1 MSTSEPDKL
10 YPGPPPG
17 DEPSAPGSTAHRT
30 AAPIVRGEQVTIIS
44 KHTPSPSPNPLA
56 DVRPHELG
64 SLLEGER
71 LDHFEL
77 KEFVGGG
84 GMGAVFRARDTR
96 LDRIVALKVL
106 AREHGADE
114 ETVRRF
120 RNEAQSAARLDHE
133 NIARVYH
140 IGEDKGIHY
149 ITFEFIEGVN
159 IRELVHRRGPLP
171 LADVIH
177 FTLQLADALAH
188 ASSRDVVHRD
198 IKPSNVLITPGRR
211 AKLVDMG
218 LARVQYERSSGDLTA
233 SGVTL
238 GTFDYISPEQARDP
252 RSADVRSDIY
262 SLGCTVYYMLTG
274 QPPFP
279 QGTVLQKLLQHQADT
294 PPDPRLVQ
302 PNLPVDASRLVL
314 RMLAKDPN
322 DRYQSPAELI
332 SDLLALAARMGLD
345 EPIPRETGPL
355 LPRMS
360 TVSLWE
366 RHLPWIVPTAVLV
379 VIVGL
384 LQLTTN
390 NSDVPA
396 PHTLSVATNDTPKP
410 STTGATSRP
419 KPAPDTTPREA
430 STHKREATAD
440 DPPTTTQRP
449 PIAKPST
456 PMVAGTSST
465 AGDDGSDETVNPSDT
480 DGSNSASVDPDD
492 QSADALAPAQF
503 GANLGPPIQSAAL
516 EFNGAGTAAP
526 ETSSSTTATN
536 PLSNS
541 ATSATA
547 ARRWIVGERPD
558 GKTRFASLRAACAAA
573 NDGDTILLEFNGRRD
588 EKPIILSN
596 RNLTI
601 AAADGYWPLLAFP
614 SATSEASFSRSMI
627 TLVGGSLRLV
637 RVMLELDLMQEQ
649 VPSQNWSL
657 FALDQAETLQL
668 EQTALTIKNSTG
680 DRQSFHQDVAFID
693 VRPSPLAEPIR
704 PLDEST
710 PSLPVTIRLQDCVVR
725 GEALFLRS
733 ASTQSLDFLWQNGL
747 LATSERFFVTVP
759 GTSAA
764 APSAGLVRLSLDHV
778 TAIVRRGFCQLTSA
792 EPDDRRLD
800 TFLTSTNSI
809 LVADSDAPLIEQRT
823 LVGSPRFDDHIRWTG
838 ENTFYQGFGS
848 FWKVA
853 PSGNAPGLVQ
863 RVWPD
868 WKHFWRGP
876 RDAQQPIG
884 WKPSPKSQRP
894 LHEHDP
900 ADYLLDDRSPARS
913 AASGSTDAGFQRQA
927 LPPM

>member
-1 MSTSEPDKL
+1 M
-10 YPGPPPG
+10 
-17 DEPSAPGSTAHRT
+17 
-30 AAPIVRGEQVTIIS
+30 
-44 KHTPSPSPNPLA
+44 
-56 DVRPHELG
+56 
-64 SLLEGER
+64 
-71 LDHFEL
+71 
-77 KEFVGGG
+77 EFVGGG

-106 AREHGADE
+106 AREHGSDE

-133 NIARVYH
+133 NIARAYH

-177 FTLQLADALAH
+177 YTLQLADALAH
-188 ASSRDVVHRD
+188 ASSREVVHRD

-218 LARVQYERSSGDLTA
+218 LARVQFERSSGDLTA

-294 PPDPRLVQ
+294 PPDPRSVQ
-302 PNLPVDASRLVL
+302 PKLPIDVSRLVL
-314 RMLAKDPN
+314 RMLAKDPA

-332 SDLLALAARMGLD
+332 ADLLALAARMGLD
-345 EPIPRETGPL
+345 EPVPRETAPL
-355 LPRMS
+355 LPRLS
-360 TVSLWE
+360 TVSWWE
-366 RHLPWIVPTAVLV
+366 RHLPWIVPTVVLV
-379 VIVGL
+379 AIVGL
-384 LQLTTN
+384 LQWTTN
-390 NSDVPA
+390 TSDIPA
-396 PHTLSVATNDTPKP
+396 PHTLSAANKNPAP
-410 STTGATSRP
+410 AEAPQTSARP
-419 KPAPDTTPREA
+419 KPNSDQPARESAPRA
-430 STHKREATAD
+430 KAD
-440 DPPTTTQRP
+440 DPPVAQPRESTQPTTSATVTTP
-449 PIAKPST
+449 APKEKDPSVT
-456 PMVAGTSST
+456 
-465 AGDDGSDETVNPSDT
+465 PSDREASLEDAPSPAT
-480 DGSNSASVDPDD
+480 DAGFSAEELS
-492 QSADALAPAQF
+492 PAVEPN
-503 GANLGPPIQSAAL
+503 GLGPKPLRAELASPAQSAAL
-516 EFNGAGTAAP
+516 EFATGNTPNTVSPSSATP
-526 ETSSSTTATN
+526 TSSS
-536 PLSNS
+536 P
-541 ATSATA
+541 TSAAPTSTA
-547 ARRWIVGERPD
+547 STSPMNEVALASNTMTRRFVVGDQPD
-558 GKTRFASLRAACAAA
+558 NKTRFANLRAACAAA
-573 NDGDTILLEFNGRRD
+573 NDGDTIVLEFNGRRE
-588 EKPIILSN
+588 EKPILLSN

-601 AAADGYWPLLAFP
+601 AAADGYWPMLAFP
-614 SATSEASFSRSMI
+614 SVSSEATFSRAMI

-668 EQTALTIKNSTG
+668 EQSALTIKNSTG

-693 VRPSPLAEPIR
+693 IRSAPLAEPVR
-704 PLDEST
+704 PLDETT
-710 PSLPVTIRLQDCVVR
+710 PQPPVTIRLQDCVVR

-747 LATSERFFVTVP
+747 LATSERFFVTV
-759 GTSAA
+759 
-764 APSAGLVRLSLDHV
+764 AGVGNPLTAQGLQSLSLDHV

-792 EPDDRRLD
+792 EPDDRRLR
-800 TFLTSTNSI
+800 TFLTTTNSI
-809 LVADSDAPLIEQRT
+809 LVADSDAPLIEQRS
-823 LVGSPRFDDHIRWTG
+823 LVGPPRFDDHIRWTG

-853 PSGNAPGLVQ
+853 GSGGSPGLVRQ
-863 RVWPD
+863 VWPD

-884 WKPSPKSQRP
+884 WKPSPHVEQP
-894 LHEHDP
+894 LHDHDP
-900 ADYLLDDRSPARS
+900 ADYLLDDRSPARA

-927 LPPM
+927 LPPMS